1 MNAVSYQY
9 EINLIMN
16 PGIKEMLIE
25 DLNVIQNYT
34 AVLPRHFKHQGYID
48 ISIEY
53 DFLFLYVLS

>member
-1 MNAVSYQY
+1 MNAVSCQY

-25 DLNVIQNYT
+25 DLNVIKNYT
-34 AVLPRHFKHQGYID
+34 AVLPYHFKHQGYID
-48 ISIEY
+48 GSIEY